1 MSETVVYPPEG
12 ANYTDWVENADS
24 ASQVATQFAEQL
36 VSWESGGFVAA
47 ILVGATIALRL
58 ARFIPTWGPLVSG
71 VGHRLVDWISPDKA
85 VQARH
90 RADVMSD
97 TAWQIVEAIEDLP
110 ADMPLVQELKARIK
124 KAAPEEFLTI
134 FEEWKRSNTKSE

>member
-12 ANYTDWVENADS
+12 ANYTDWVENVEA
-24 ASQVATQFAEQL
+24 ASQVSGQFAEQL
-36 VSWESGGFVAA
+36 VSWESGGFITVV
-47 ILVGATIALRL
+47 LVGATVALRL
-58 ARFIPTWGPLVSG
+58 ARFIPAWGPFISV

-110 ADMPLVQELKARIK
+110 ADMPLVQALKDRIK
-124 KAAPEEFLTI
+124 EAAPEEFLAI
-134 FEEWKRSNTKSE
+134 FEEWKRSHSKSE